1 MSRGLGDVYKR
12 QLVQQTAS
20 ELRQMNSKFQK
31 QVNDLEA
38 SKRSLDSKWDGEAN
52 EAFNRAFME
61 DKGYMTQFFNVIQQ
75 YCQALETIV
84 REYNDAER
92 RTSQIARER
101 TARK

>member
-1 MSRGLGDVYKR
+1 MAAFEVDTR
-12 QLVQQTAS
+12 LVQQTAS

-38 SKRSLDSKWDGEAN
+38 SKRSLDSKWDGEAT
-52 EAFNRAFME
+52 EAFNRAFM
-61 DKGYMTQFFNVIQQ
+61 DMTQFFNVIQQ

>member
-1 MSRGLGDVYKR
+1 MSV
-12 QLVQQTAS
+12 
-20 ELRQMNSKFQK
+20 MW
-31 QVNDLEA
+31 LEIKK

>member
-1 MSRGLGDVYKR
+1 MAAFEVDTR
-12 QLVQQTAS
+12 LVQQTAS

-52 EAFNRAFME
+52 DAFNLAFME

>member
-1 MSRGLGDVYKR
+1 MAAFEVDTRM
-12 QLVQQTAS
+12 VQQTAS
-20 ELRQMNSKFQK
+20 ELRQMNSRFQR
-31 QVNDLEA
+31 QV
-38 SKRSLDSKWDGEAN
+38 SSLDSKWDGEAN

-61 DKGYMTQFFNVIQQ
+61 DKGYMNQFYNVIQQ
-75 YCQALETIV
+75 YCQALDAIV

>member
-1 MSRGLGDVYKR
+1 MAAFEVDTR
-12 QLVQQTAS
+12 LVQQTAC

>member
-1 MSRGLGDVYKR
+1 MAAFEVDTR
-12 QLVQQTAS
+12 LVQQTAS

-84 REYNDAER
+84 LPYNGV
-92 RTSQIARER
+92 
-101 TARK
+101 